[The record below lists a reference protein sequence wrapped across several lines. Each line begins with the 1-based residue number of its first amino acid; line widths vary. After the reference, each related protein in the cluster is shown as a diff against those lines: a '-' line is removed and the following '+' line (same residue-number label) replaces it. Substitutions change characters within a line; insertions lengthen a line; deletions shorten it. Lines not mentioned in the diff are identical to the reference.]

1 MAARK
6 AVTIHYRRFLDSA
19 AFQGKSFESVIRE
32 AMAYKENAIALAD
45 RYALRI
51 WGNGDDNLFINT
63 YYDGRDDGF
72 DLVFGDIIHFT
83 KGHLQALF
91 DSGQK
96 DLPSASVEQMPAP
109 EKKEYVH
116 SLMFWMVKDNH
127 VFVIQSTSLRT
138 DSMESYMGWL
148 LDTKTKV
155 ANVGNG
161 IVLASKFD
169 EEVVGG
175 DLSDIQELV
184 IGGVAAISPA
194 PILDPQATGEKVTEV
209 TQNAQIGTQGKTRWD
224 QAWDILSTLLG
235 GSANVEEMMKSVP
248 QDAELSV
255 EVHIGYKTKK
265 RKVNRE
271 ALRNLETGL
280 RNLPDSQIHVKAK
293 SATKAADGSIRLHHV
308 ASIKLCET
316 QNGEEIRVGS
326 LLDPTDV
333 LRAMRE
339 AYDVFLAN
347 GKITKEGQP

>member
-1 MAARK
+1 MAAARK
-6 AVTIHYRRFLDSA
+6 TVTIHYRRFLDSA
-19 AFQGKSFESVIRE
+19 SFQGKTLEAAIRQSME
-32 AMAYKENAIALAD
+32 FKEKGVSLSE

-51 WGNGDDNLFINT
+51 LETGEDNLFINN
-63 YYDGRDDGF
+63 YHDGRNDGF

-91 DSGQK
+91 DAGQK
-96 DLPSASVEQMPAP
+96 DLPSASVQQMPAP

-138 DSMESYMGWL
+138 ESLESYMGWL
-148 LDTKTKV
+148 LGLKTKTV
-155 ANVGNG
+155 NVGTG

-169 EEVVGG
+169 GEAVGG

-184 IGGVAAISPA
+184 IGGVATLPPTAPPA
-194 PILDPQATGEKVTEV
+194 TEQPINKVVEV
-209 TQNAQIGTQGKTRWD
+209 TQDTQIETMGKTGWD

-235 GSANVEEMMKSVP
+235 GTANVEEMMKSVP

-265 RKVNRE
+265 RKVDRA
-271 ALRNLETGL
+271 ALKNMETGL

-293 SATKAADGSIRLHHV
+293 GGNKAADGSIRLHHN

-316 QNGEEIRVGS
+316 QNGDETRVGS
-326 LLDPTDV
+326 LLDPADV
-333 LRAMRE
+333 LRAMKE
-339 AYDVFLAN
+339 AYDVLMAN
-347 GKITKEGQP
+347 GKISKEA

>member
-1 MAARK
+1 
-6 AVTIHYRRFLDSA
+6 
-19 AFQGKSFESVIRE
+19 
-32 AMAYKENAIALAD
+32 
-45 RYALRI
+45 
-51 WGNGDDNLFINT
+51 
-63 YYDGRDDGF
+63 
-72 DLVFGDIIHFT
+72 
-83 KGHLQALF
+83 
-91 DSGQK
+91 
-96 DLPSASVEQMPAP
+96 MPAP

-138 DSMESYMGWL
+138 ESLESYMGWL
-148 LDTKTKV
+148 LGTKTNV

-184 IGGVAAISPA
+184 IGGVAAVPTV
-194 PILDPQATGEKVTEV
+194 PLPEPQPLQEKVTEI
-209 TQNAQIGTQGKTRWD
+209 TQHAQIGTQGRTGWE

-293 SATKAADGSIRLHHV
+293 GGNKAADGSIRLHHP
-308 ASIKLCET
+308 ASIKLRET
-316 QNGEEIRVGS
+316 QDGDETRAGS

-333 LRAMRE
+333 LRAMKE

-347 GKITKEGQP
+347 GKITNEGHP